1 MNLWSFLWVFVWC
14 GMILCAKRGY
24 SEEDRRFV
32 IDRDVTFLSQDRSE
46 KLDLYLPPDPK
57 PGTTRPGIVVIHG
70 GGWTVG
76 DKSDPREKQIAS
88 VLANAG
94 FVVASINYR
103 LATRERPAWPTCL
116 EDCRSA
122 VDYLRRRAEELALD
136 PGRIGAIGASA
147 GGTMA
152 LLLGVDSQETGF
164 KPVQTVVALYA
175 ISDLTE
181 KPFESPMIFGVSRQ
195 QRPDLLRSVSP
206 LFQIRRGFPP
216 TLLFHGTA
224 DHVVPPGQSQR
235 LADRLKEMNVVHELV
250 LLKDAPHSFPILN
263 QSNDLRDRIVNF
275 FRQHLEHLTVE
286 QQ

>member
-1 MNLWSFLWVFVWC
+1 MNPWVVLWVLAWC
-14 GMILCAKRGY
+14 GIILCAKRGY

-32 IDRDVTFLSQDRSE
+32 IDRDVAFLSQDRSE

-103 LATRERPAWPTCL
+103 LATRETPAWPTCL

-122 VDYLRRRAEELALD
+122 VDYLRQRAEELALD
-136 PGRIGAIGASA
+136 PDRIGAIGASA

-152 LLLGVDSQETGF
+152 LLLGIDSPETGF
-164 KPVQTVVALYA
+164 KSVQAIVAMYA
-175 ISDLTE
+175 LSDLTQ
-181 KPFESPMIFGVSRQ
+181 KPFESPMVFGVSRE
-195 QRPDLLRSVSP
+195 QRPDLVRVASP

-216 TLLFHGTA
+216 TLLIHGTA
-224 DHVVPPGQSQR
+224 DHVVPPEQSQR

-250 LLKDAPHSFPILN
+250 LLRDVPHSFPIVN
-263 QSNDLRDRIVNF
+263 ESNDLRDKVVRF
-275 FRQHLEHLTVE
+275 FRQHLEPPTVP
-286 QQ
+286 QK